1 MPEMNLATLT
11 QSVAQVPASVNG
23 LMATGLSLDS
33 RTIESGG
40 VFVAMQG
47 LASDGRAYIDAAF
60 ARGAVAVLAE
70 AEGLE
75 SSDSRVIPIQGL
87 KAQLGEIARR
97 FYADPSKDLSLLA
110 VTGTNGKTS
119 ITDYIGQLLRLL
131 GASAGTIGTLGARTR
146 AGEAVDAQNTT
157 PDILSLNQHLA
168 DWRDEGVRHVAIEA
182 SSHALEQGRLDGLTV
197 HTGVF
202 SNLTRDHLDYHGDL
216 ESYRSAKL
224 RLFNDFLPSR
234 VIYNADDEATHE
246 AREAS
251 SSPAFGVSFIDPN
264 ADVYVKVTSETSAGL
279 AFQIHSP
286 FGTAD
291 IKTALHGR
299 FNAFNVT
306 AAVVAVTGLGF
317 SFTEVANAASHL
329 LPVDGRMQEVKGGS
343 DIRVVVDYAHT
354 PDALSSALSALKQ
367 SCTGALWVVFGC
379 GGDRDAGKRP
389 EMGRIADSLAD
400 QLVVTNDNPRSE
412 SPEMIA
418 EDILVGIT
426 GSACHVELD
435 RGAAIRHA
443 VLNARSGDTVLVAG
457 KGHENYQLVGKN
469 KLDFSDVSCAAEVLR
484 EREAAHD

>member
-1 MPEMNLATLT
+1 VPEMNLATLT

-33 RTIESGG
+33 RTIENGG
-40 VFVAMQG
+40 VFVALQG
-47 LASDGRAYIDAAF
+47 LASDGREYIDAAF

-75 SSDSRVIPIQGL
+75 SSDSRVIPVQGL

-119 ITDYIGQLLRLL
+119 ITDYTGQLLRLL

-146 AGEAVDAQNTT
+146 AGKAADAQNTT
-157 PDILSLNQHLA
+157 PDILSLNQYLA
-168 DWRDEGVRHVAIEA
+168 EWRDEGVRHVAIEA

-234 VIYNADDEATHE
+234 IIYNEDDEATRE
-246 AREAS
+246 AREATS
-251 SSPAFGVSFIDPN
+251 SLAFGLSFIDPS
-264 ADVYVKVTSETSAGL
+264 ADVYVKVMSETLSGL
-279 AFQIHSP
+279 EFQIHSP

-299 FNAFNVT
+299 FNAFNIT
-306 AAVVAVTGLGF
+306 AAAVAVTGLGF
-317 SFTEVANAASHL
+317 PFTEVANAASYL

-354 PDALSSALSALKQ
+354 PDALASALSALKQ

-418 EDILVGIT
+418 EDIMVGIT
-426 GSACHVELD
+426 GSPCHVELD
-435 RGAAIRHA
+435 RGAAIRYA
-443 VLNARSGDTVLVAG
+443 VLNARPGDTVLITG
-457 KGHENYQLVGKN
+457 KGHENYQLVGNN
-469 KLDFSDVSCAAEVLR
+469 KLDFSDVSYAAQVLR
-484 EREAAHD
+484 EREVAHA

>member
-11 QSVAQVPASVNG
+11 QSVAQIPASVKG
-23 LMATGLSLDS
+23 LVATGLSLDS
-33 RTIESGG
+33 RSIEAGG
-40 VFVAMQG
+40 VFVALRG

-75 SSDSRVIPIQGL
+75 SSDSRVIPVQGL
-87 KAQLGEIARR
+87 KSQLGEIARR

-157 PDILSLNQHLA
+157 PDILSLNQYLA

-224 RLFNDFLPSR
+224 RLFNEFLPAR
-234 VIYNADDEATHE
+234 VIYNADDKATHE

-251 SSPAFGVSFIDPN
+251 SGPAFGLSFIDPN
-264 ADVYVKVTSETSAGL
+264 ADVIGFGVSDS
-279 AFQIHSP
+279 FPIWHS
-286 FGTAD
+286 
-291 IKTALHGR
+291 
-299 FNAFNVT
+299 
-306 AAVVAVTGLGF
+306 
-317 SFTEVANAASHL
+317 
-329 LPVDGRMQEVKGGS
+329 
-343 DIRVVVDYAHT
+343 
-354 PDALSSALSALKQ
+354 
-367 SCTGALWVVFGC
+367 
-379 GGDRDAGKRP
+379 
-389 EMGRIADSLAD
+389 
-400 QLVVTNDNPRSE
+400 
-412 SPEMIA
+412 
-418 EDILVGIT
+418 
-426 GSACHVELD
+426 
-435 RGAAIRHA
+435 
-443 VLNARSGDTVLVAG
+443 
-457 KGHENYQLVGKN
+457 
-469 KLDFSDVSCAAEVLR
+469 
-484 EREAAHD
+484 

>member
-1 MPEMNLATLT
+1 MPEMNLAALT
-11 QSVAQVPASVNG
+11 QSVAQVPASLNG
-23 LMATGLSLDS
+23 LVANRLSLDS
-33 RTIESGG
+33 RSIESGSI
-40 VFVAMQG
+40 FVALRG
-47 LASDGRAYIDAAF
+47 LASDGRDYIDAAF

-75 SSDSRVIPIQGL
+75 SSDSRVIPVQGL
-87 KAQLGEIARR
+87 KPQLGDIARR

-119 ITDYIGQLLRLL
+119 VTDYIGQLLRLL

-157 PDILSLNQHLA
+157 PDILSLNQYLA
-168 DWRDEGVRHVAIEA
+168 EWRDEGVRHVAIEA

-197 HTGVF
+197 HTGIF

-234 VIYNADDEATHE
+234 VIYNVDDEATHQ

-251 SSPAFGVSFIDPN
+251 SSPAFGVSFVDPN
-264 ADVYVKVTSETSAGL
+264 ADVYVKVVNEPSSGL
-279 AFQIHSP
+279 EFQIHSP

-306 AAVVAVTGLGF
+306 AAVIAVTGLGF
-317 SFTEVANAASHL
+317 PFTGVANATSHL
-329 LPVDGRMQEVKGGS
+329 RPVDGRMQEVKCGS

-354 PDALSSALSALKQ
+354 PDALASALSALKQ
-367 SCTGALWVVFGC
+367 SCAGAIWVVFGC

-389 EMGRIADSLAD
+389 EMGRIADLLAD
-400 QLVVTNDNPRSE
+400 QLVVTSDNPRWE
-412 SPEMIA
+412 SPEIIA
-418 EDILVGIT
+418 DDILVGIT
-426 GSACHVELD
+426 GSPCHVELD

-443 VLNARSGDTVLVAG
+443 VLNARPGDTVLVAG
-457 KGHENYQLVGKN
+457 KGHENYQLLGKS
-469 KLDFSDVSCAAEVLR
+469 KLDFSDVSFASQALR
-484 EREAAHD
+484 EREVPHA

>member
-1 MPEMNLATLT
+1 MPEMNLAILT
-11 QSVAQVPASVNG
+11 QSVAQVPAPLND

-33 RTIESGG
+33 RSIENGD
-40 VFVAMQG
+40 VFLAIRG
-47 LASDGRAYIDAAF
+47 SASDGREYIDAAF
-60 ARGAVAVLAE
+60 SRGAVAVLAE

-75 SSDSRVIPIQGL
+75 SSDLRVIPVRGL

-131 GASAGTIGTLGARTR
+131 GESAGTIGTLGARTR
-146 AGEAVDAQNTT
+146 AGDAVDAQNTT
-157 PDILSLNQHLA
+157 PDILSLNHYLA
-168 DWRDEGVRHVAIEA
+168 DWRGEGVRHVAIEA

-216 ESYRSAKL
+216 ESYRGAKL
-224 RLFNDFLPSR
+224 RLFKDFLPSR
-234 VIYNADDEATHE
+234 VIYNADDTATHE

-251 SSPAFGVSFIDPN
+251 SSPAFGVSLVDSS
-264 ADVYVKVTSETSAGL
+264 ADVYVNVVNETSSGL
-279 AFQIHSP
+279 EFQIHSP

-291 IKTALHGR
+291 IKSALHGR

-306 AAVVAVTGLGF
+306 VAIIAVTGLGF
-317 SFTEVANAASHL
+317 SFLEVANAASHL
-329 LPVDGRMQEVKGGS
+329 LPVDGRMQEVKGGG

-354 PDALSSALSALKQ
+354 PDALSSALSALAQ
-367 SCTGALWVVFGC
+367 SCTGSLWVVFGC

-389 EMGRIADSLAD
+389 QMGRVADSLAD
-400 QLVVTNDNPRSE
+400 QLVITNDNPRSE
-412 SPEMIA
+412 SPEAIV
-418 EDILVGIT
+418 EDILVGVT
-426 GSACHVELD
+426 SSACHIELD

-443 VLNARSGDTVLVAG
+443 VRNAGPGDTILVAG
-457 KGHENYQLVGKN
+457 KGHENYQLVGSD

-484 EREAAHD
+484 EREVAHA